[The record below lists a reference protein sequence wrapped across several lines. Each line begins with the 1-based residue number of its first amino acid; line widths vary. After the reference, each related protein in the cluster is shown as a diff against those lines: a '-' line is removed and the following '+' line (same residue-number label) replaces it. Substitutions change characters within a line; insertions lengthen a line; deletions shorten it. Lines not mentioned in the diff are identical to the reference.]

1 MNLLLPNGSGN
12 GYSRDEGDDW
22 GDGDGKGDGYV
33 YDIEAGFG
41 DGDNYG
47 DGFGDGGGWGYRY
60 DFDRLDVIH
69 LMYLAVVQPTCIY

>member
-1 MNLLLPNGSGN
+1 LNLLRPKGDGN

-47 DGFGDGGGWGYRY
+47 NGFGGGAGWGYLY
-60 DFDRLDVIH
+60 DPNRLDVIH

>member
-33 YDIEAGFG
+33 YDIEVGFG

-47 DGFGDGGGWGYRY
+47 DGFGDGWS
-60 DFDRLDVIH
+60 DQKVHFDRLDVIH